1 MTNVRLQLI
10 IGQGGTRLDYVSG
23 WLSTLPGYIDNEWNF
38 DSVTGQSKGYQ
49 QLVKALDYDTLDDVL
64 SRNDLTLNKHNS
76 IIWAGGCHGH
86 QIDKYIQHIQDG
98 SISVAVID
106 VTEEDLIKITWERI
120 VKTWCHQHRGFGVL
134 KGYQRKWHIDDYHE
148 RVLSNQ
154 ERIEFVEKLLYANPS
169 NDPGIIKY
177 NYDFPHVKLNYNELF
192 KPSGSHTLCKLLGIN
207 SATNRHHLHWD
218 SCLPLADSPT
228 EISVWNHTFIK
239 DNYFAE

>member
-1 MTNVRLQLI
+1 LSAELTNVRLQLI

-49 QLVKALDYDTLDDVL
+49 QFIKALDTENLDDVL
-64 SRNDLTLNKHNS
+64 SRNNLTLNKHNS

-86 QIDKYIQHIQDG
+86 QIEKYIQHIQDG

-106 VTEEDLIKITWERI
+106 ITEADLNKITWERI
-120 VKTWCHQHRGFGVL
+120 VKTFLYQHRGFGVL
-134 KGYQRKWHIDDYHE
+134 KGYQHEWQVDVYHD

-154 ERIEFVEKLLYANPS
+154 ERIEFVEKLLRTKPNVV
-169 NDPGIIKY
+169 KY

-192 KPSGSHTLCKLLGIN
+192 KPGGSYRLCKLLGID
-207 SATNRHHLHWD
+207 SATDRHHLHWD
-218 SCLPLADSPT
+218 SCLLLADSPT